1 MWHGGA
7 KIPLTPIALEM
18 RPRSSDDPMDHPFI
32 WVHIAASRPS
42 RLSGERVPFLSGA
55 AGP

>member
-1 MWHGGA
+1 MGTGGT

-18 RPRSSDDPMDHPFI
+18 RPRRSDDPMDHPFN

-55 AGP
+55 ACP